1 MRFLARDWQYQYY
14 DGYYY
19 RRRSNRYLQQ
29 ILVRFLIIWLIAY
42 CISCI
47 FLYFRQDY
55 IIYRSNQQHTELV
68 SSEECVLPT
77 CSTNGYAKPNRN
89 LPLYYQKVAIT
100 VPNSQTKIQGW
111 WFDAPT
117 IDKPLIAFPNEPV
130 NILNTPK
137 TLLYFSGLES
147 SKLASNSLER
157 IQGFQQLGFSVLGID
172 YRSLSLGRLP
182 NESRLSEYSQA
193 AWAYLTNRQQI
204 APENIVIYGEFLGG
218 SVAIDLAVRQPKAA
232 GLIVQSSFTSMA
244 EQIQQLRPGLKIFP
258 LKWIVNKR
266 FDSLSKVRSLAVPVL
281 FIHGTKDSIVNYKM
295 SRELYYAA
303 PEPKQLFFIHGGGHV
318 RLYQPGKNSYLLA
331 IKNFMSQINS

>member
-1 MRFLARDWQYQYY
+1 MRFLVRDRAYQYY

-19 RRRSNRYLQQ
+19 KRKSSRYLQQ
-29 ILVRFLIIWLIAY
+29 IFVRLLIIWVIAY
-42 CISCI
+42 FLSCI

-55 IIYRSNQQHTELV
+55 IIYRSNQQHTEFTLNDR
-68 SSEECVLPT
+68 CVQGN
-77 CSTNGYAKPNRN
+77 CSPNVYVERN
-89 LPLYYQKVAIT
+89 LQLNYQKVGIT
-100 VPNSQTKIQGW
+100 IPNSETKIEGW
-111 WFDAPT
+111 WFKAPT
-117 IDKPLIAFPNEPV
+117 KDLPVIAFPNEPV

-137 TLLYFSGLES
+137 TILYFSGLES
-147 SKLASNSLER
+147 NKIPSNSLER
-157 IQGFQQLGFSVLGID
+157 IKGFQQLGFSVLGIN
-172 YRSLSLGRLP
+172 YRSLNKRGLP

-193 AWAYLTNRQQI
+193 AWEYLTKTQQI
-204 APENIVIYGEFLGG
+204 APEKIVIYGEALGG

-258 LKWIVNKR
+258 LKWIIHKR

-303 PEPKQLFFIHGGGHV
+303 PEPKQLFFIQGGGHL

-331 IKNFMSQINS
+331 IKNFISQIDS

>member
-1 MRFLARDWQYQYY
+1 MRFLARDSQYQYY

-42 CISCI
+42 CFSCI

-68 SSEECVLPT
+68 SSDECVLPT
-77 CSTNGYAKPNRN
+77 CSTNAYAESNRN
-89 LPLYYQKVAIT
+89 LPLDYQKVTIT

-117 IDKPLIAFPNEPV
+117 IDKPVIAFPNEPV

-147 SKLASNSLER
+147 SKIPSNSLER

-172 YRSLSLGRLP
+172 YRSLSQGRLP

-266 FDSLSKVRSLAVPVL
+266 FDSLRKVRSLAVPVL

-303 PEPKQLFFIHGGGHV
+303 PEPKQLFFINGGGHL